1 MADHGRDAREHADEV
16 AAEPEAEHRGHRAL
30 GDVEER
36 DGQRHLEAERAPHVR
51 RAGVAAPERPDVDPA
66 QDAGKPVPPRHAA
79 EEVARGDEKDVDYE

>member
-16 AAEPEAEHRGHRAL
+16 AAEPEAEHRGDRAL

-36 DGQRHLEAERAPHVR
+36 DREPHLEAERAPDVR

-66 QDAGKPVPPRHAA
+66 QNEGEPVPPRHAA
-79 EEVARGDEKDVDYE
+79 EDVARGDEENVDYE